1 MRDRERQ
8 REIREKS
15 MNKILILFLAAP
27 SFVMRLTPLSDQ
39 YKIGS
44 KVVFNKNLFWDC
56 LVGHILISGITTIK
70 NVYYNEKNCCNNICV
85 ITIVGMS
92 CHYKI

>member
-1 MRDRERQ
+1 MQKVRVGGGCGGWTPWPV
-8 REIREKS
+8 
-15 MNKILILFLAAP
+15 LASP
-27 SFVMRLTPLSDQ
+27 MRLTPLSDQ

-44 KVVFNKNLFWDC
+44 KVVYNKNLFWDC
-56 LVGHILISGITTIK
+56 LVGHILIIGITTIK

-85 ITIVGMS
+85 ITIVDMS